1 MLKEKSFLL
10 SLLIFL
16 SVLGWAT
23 ANTGGQVAAKV
34 YVDPAITA
42 ADPDETFTVDVK
54 IANVKNLWDYEFR
67 LSWDPALLDVT
78 KVTEGSFLNAED
90 TYSTFFVKKED
101 FPSVGNLYVVCTL
114 MGEPRTATASGS
126 GTLATVEFLV
136 KEEGNS
142 SLHLY
147 ETLLEDYD
155 RNKMPHTTEDGYFQ
169 TFPPS
174 QILVEPPSIID
185 PSLVP
190 GSTFNVSISV
200 VEAAEVY
207 SWSLN
212 MKWEPTLLNVTEG
225 EEGPFLNQEGAY
237 NTVFNFQIDQ
247 EEGNLYANCSLVDSD
262 IWASGNGTLIIITFL
277 AEAEGISALD
287 LFGTLL
293 VNYQGEEVLHVARSG
308 YFENL
313 RPRIRDVAV
322 VSVVV
327 SPEEV
332 RAGDSVSVSVVA
344 KNEGEI
350 AEGFDIE
357 IYYNA
362 SFLGRIGVSN
372 LSADTEKT
380 LTFSWSTK
388 GLSEGKYAIEAVAS
402 PVSGEMDTTDNA
414 YVYEYLVVTPSEQSF
429 PFMLI
434 ITILVVVIL
443 VVFAG
448 FLLLR
453 KRG

>member
-1 MLKEKSFLL
+1 MWKEKSFLL

-16 SVLGWAT
+16 SVFSWAI
-23 ANTGGQVAAKV
+23 ANIGGQAETKI
-34 YVDPAITA
+34 YVDPMIVTV
-42 ADPDETFTVDVK
+42 DPGETFSVDIK
-54 IANVKNLWDYEFR
+54 IDNVKHLYNYEFR
-67 LSWDPALLDVT
+67 LQWEPAVLDVT
-78 KVTEGSFLNAED
+78 SVTEGPFLNADD
-90 TYSTFFVKKED
+90 TYSTFFVKKEN
-101 FPSVGNLYVVCTL
+101 FPSIGHLYVVCTL

-126 GTLATVEFLV
+126 GTLATVKFLV

-147 ETLLEDYD
+147 EPLLEDYD
-155 RNKMPHTTEDGYFQ
+155 GNKMPHTTEDGYFQ
-169 TFPPS
+169 SLPPS
-174 QILVEPPSIID
+174 QILVDPPSIID

-190 GSTFNVSISV
+190 GSIFNVNISV
-200 VEAAEVY
+200 VQAAEVY

-237 NTVFNFQIDQ
+237 NTTFNFQIDQ
-247 EEGNLYANCSLVDSD
+247 EEGNLYANGSLVDSD

-277 AEAEGISALD
+277 AEAVGISALD
-287 LFGTLL
+287 LFDTLL
-293 VNYQGEEVLHVARSG
+293 VNYQGDEVLHFARSG
-308 YFENL
+308 YFENA
-313 RPRIRDVAV
+313 RTRIRDVAV
-322 VSVVV
+322 LSVVV

-350 AEGFDIE
+350 AEGFDID

-372 LSADTEKT
+372 LSPDTEKT

-402 PVSGEMDTTDNA
+402 QVSRETDATDNT

-434 ITILVVVIL
+434 ITIFVVVVL

-448 FLLLR
+448 FVLLK
-453 KRG
+453 KRV